1 MSRFTAFIDTCALVP
16 VALADTLLRLAE
28 HGLYRPLWSEEILRE
43 TEQAI
48 ERIHP
53 ELAGLAR
60 RRTDAMREA
69 FSDACV
75 TGWEPLVTALT
86 LPDSNDRHVLA
97 AAIMGRA
104 DVIVTNNI
112 KDFPEA
118 VLEPLS
124 LSAQTP
130 DEFLLNQLDLD
141 PPLVMVT
148 IRDQSA
154 AAKRPVI
161 TPHALLN
168 HLAKCHVPR
177 FAEAATQQLWRIG
190 PKQ

>member
-1 MSRFTAFIDTCALVP
+1 
-16 VALADTLLRLAE
+16 
-28 HGLYRPLWSEEILRE
+28 
-43 TEQAI
+43 
-48 ERIHP
+48 
-53 ELAGLAR
+53 
-60 RRTDAMREA
+60 MREA

-141 PPLVMVT
+141 PPLVMMT

-161 TPHALLN
+161 TPPALLN

>member
-1 MSRFTAFIDTCALVP
+1 MSRFTASIDTCALVP

-148 IRDQSA
+148 IRDQ
-154 AAKRPVI
+154 
-161 TPHALLN
+161 
-168 HLAKCHVPR
+168 
-177 FAEAATQQLWRIG
+177 
-190 PKQ
+190 